1 MRNVF
6 SSGGT
11 TVGTMS
17 GAEDPLGSLFWA
29 RVGVT
34 VLCAGL
40 IGLERQL
47 RGKPAGIRTTILVCL
62 GTMLFVRLGVD
73 VQADGA
79 DPTRVLGQ
87 VVTGIGFLGG
97 GLMLARD
104 GHVKGVTSAAV
115 IWIVAG
121 IGATI
126 GLDQFRAAGA
136 LTLVT
141 LVVLVG
147 VQKLEHAFRALRRGV
162 HGPDPSLAEASTAAL
177 ETPASRAPSGT
188 GESDP
193 E

>member
-1 MRNVF
+1 M
-6 SSGGT
+6 
-11 TVGTMS
+11 
-17 GAEDPLGSLFWA
+17 AFWA

-34 VLCAGL
+34 VVCAGL

-62 GTMLFVRLGVD
+62 GTMLFARLGVD
-73 VQADGA
+73 SQDNRA

-87 VVTGIGFLGG
+87 IVTGIGFLGG

-121 IGATI
+121 IGVTI
-126 GLDQFRAAGA
+126 ALEEFRAAVA

-141 LVVLVG
+141 LFVLVG
-147 VQKLEHAFRALRRGV
+147 VQRLERAFRSLRRGV
-162 HGPDPSLAEASTAAL
+162 HGPDLPVADHRVKDSE
-177 ETPASRAPSGT
+177 
-188 GESDP
+188 
-193 E
+193 

>member
-1 MRNVF
+1 M
-6 SSGGT
+6 SS
-11 TVGTMS
+11 
-17 GAEDPLGSLFWA
+17 EDPLQGPFWA

-34 VLCAGL
+34 IACAGL

-62 GTMLFVRLGVD
+62 GTMVFARLGID
-73 VQADGA
+73 HQDSRA

-87 VVTGIGFLGG
+87 IVTGIGFLGG

-121 IGATI
+121 IGVAIALDEFLVAT
-126 GLDQFRAAGA
+126 A

-141 LVVLVG
+141 LFVLVG
-147 VQKLEHAFRALRRGV
+147 VQRLEKAFRSLRRGV
-162 HGPDPSLAEASTAAL
+162 HGPDVPITQ
-177 ETPASRAPSGT
+177 RAKDT
-188 GESDP
+188 E
-193 E
+193 